1 MQKGNTTGVIM
12 YDYNTPVEVVASRI
26 FNGTVQFHQSMH
38 MDIAINT
45 VNYALERTVP
55 ISDEERYWLDVRN
68 QVREM
73 FGENKKWKPDKSKF
87 ESNADEE
94 HRNLMNAIGTKTVE
108 LGLWDS
114 DWLMEKHSDLVAER
128 MAEKE
133 MQDTWE
139 EIQEQSAL
147 PPPAPVVAK
156 DERPPEPIQKQI
168 KFPL

>member
-38 MDIAINT
+38 MDIAINA

-87 ESNADEE
+87 ESNADEK
-94 HRNLMNAIGTKTVE
+94 HREWMNAIGTKTVE
-108 LGLWDS
+108 LGLWDGP
-114 DWLMEKHSDLVAER
+114 LLEKKYQEIVIELKKDR
-128 MAEKE
+128 E

-139 EIQEQSAL
+139 EIQEQAAL
-147 PPPAPVVAK
+147 PPPVPVVAK